1 MVTRCP
7 FARVARFLPMR
18 TRPQRVS
25 ASKPTW
31 SEPWSPPRPTPTT
44 GRSHF
49 IRGMP
54 RSACTRGAARCRSP
68 VPLHSNPGPEHVFV
82 DPDTLHLNGVID
94 FGDAY
99 LSHPALDLRRWAQPA
114 DRAALVDGYAA
125 ATPISTTFADNWRAI
140 SVAMLMPDY
149 AMRPGRRTESLDG
162 LRALPSGNQRRLQ
175 GASRGC
181 ERRATRG
188 RLCQSRPRAA
198 CQEGAPVRMGGA
210 SEGSLAPLACS
221 MAVVLEPHF
230 CRHCCQKVPNASEP
244 PENWPILNLQGSHF
258 KNDQPA
264 VFVAKEFVRLNVIV
278 EMKLG
283 RSRQGREPQDVMCV
297 GVAYTQDVDG

>member
-1 MVTRCP
+1 MHPRPAGRLASQPIDAEQLASSNNIRPVVGYGREGDVEYIVMTGMTGVPLKRLTLHERARADVLRELGRALRVMHRLDPLP
-7 FARVARFLPMR
+7 FRESGLFPPMR

-31 SEPWSPPRPTPTT
+31 SEPWSPPRPTPTA

-54 RSACTRGAARCRSP
+54 RSACTRAAARCRSQ

-99 LSHPALDLRRWAQPA
+99 LSHRALDLRRWAQPA

-162 LRALPSGNQRRLQ
+162 LRALLSGNQRRLQ
-175 GASRGC
+175 GGSLGC

-188 RLCQSRPRAA
+188 RLCQGRPRAA
-198 CQEGAPVRMGGA
+198 CQEGAPADARRCPMC
-210 SEGSLAPLACS
+210 L
-221 MAVVLEPHF
+221 
-230 CRHCCQKVPNASEP
+230 
-244 PENWPILNLQGSHF
+244 
-258 KNDQPA
+258 
-264 VFVAKEFVRLNVIV
+264 VA
-278 EMKLG
+278 
-283 RSRQGREPQDVMCV
+283 
-297 GVAYTQDVDG
+297 TQS